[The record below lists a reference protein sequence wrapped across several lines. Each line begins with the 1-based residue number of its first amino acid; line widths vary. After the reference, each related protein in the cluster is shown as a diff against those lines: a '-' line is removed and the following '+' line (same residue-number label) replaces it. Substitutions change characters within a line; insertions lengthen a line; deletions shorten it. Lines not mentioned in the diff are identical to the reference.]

1 MRPWTTRRLLQ
12 LIGCSF
18 AELVFFAYV
27 PVPWPVRLVTSAA
40 IAAVLVLCWR
50 RADNPKPRHARR
62 RLGPP
67 IEWIDR

>member
-1 MRPWTTRRLLQ
+1 MRNTRRLLQ
-12 LIGCSF
+12 LIGCM
-18 AELVFFAYV
+18 AVEIAFFAYV
-27 PVPWPVRLVTSAA
+27 PVPWPFQMLAGAVVGS
-40 IAAVLVLCWR
+40 VLVLCWR